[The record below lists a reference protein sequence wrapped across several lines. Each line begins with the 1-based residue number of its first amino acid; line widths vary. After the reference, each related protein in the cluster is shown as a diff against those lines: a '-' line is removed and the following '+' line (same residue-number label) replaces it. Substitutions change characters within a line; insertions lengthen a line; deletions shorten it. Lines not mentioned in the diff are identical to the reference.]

1 VVKLKQLVLLFTE
14 DTSFMKQEGY
24 ESVDF
29 LQVTKVITLS
39 GISSRFITMKIHDHT
54 DPAYSR
60 DTSGMPRFYFLI
72 R

>member
-1 VVKLKQLVLLFTE
+1 
-14 DTSFMKQEGY
+14 MKQEGY